1 MILIK
6 LGGSVITDK
15 REYRRFNKEAVSRL
29 CREIRESGKEVV
41 VVHGAGSFGHVLAKK
56 HALNDGYRDPEQIPA
71 VAQVCYDVRDL
82 SSMVVAEL
90 NAAGIPSVSVPPGSC
105 MVMDDRSLVMD
116 RQEVILRFI
125 GKGIVPVMFGDVVMD
140 RALGFAILSGD
151 QIMERLA
158 EFIDF
163 EKVIFVSDIDGL
175 YDCDPKSN
183 RDAALYETVTMETL
197 ECVDAGSSVDDVT
210 GGVAEKMRWMLRMS
224 GQGRE
229 CMLINGN
236 VPGRLRSVLMGE
248 ETVCTRAVGG
258 LS

>member
-1 MILIK
+1 MKAFLRAA
-6 LGGSVITDK
+6 LAALTV
-15 REYRRFNKEAVSRL
+15 A
-29 CREIRESGKEVV
+29 
-41 VVHGAGSFGHVLAKK
+41 VLALLASCGQT
-56 HALNDGYRDPEQIPA
+56 HRNPVFTIDEDGNLIVEYENGDKQMLGNVREDEDTGEQ
-71 VAQVCYDVRDL
+71 
-82 SSMVVAEL
+82 SSEKNIVDAEL

-125 GKGIVPVMFGDVVMD
+125 EKGIVPVMFGDVVMD

-229 CMLINGN
+229 CVLINGN
-236 VPGRLRSVLMGE
+236 VPGRLRSALIGE